1 MPRCTRVSR
10 LRAPAVLCRGAAA
23 LVLSA
28 GLGLIV
34 AAAPVPHAEARAAD
48 NPAVAAAAAYLD
60 ALISHDPSEVPLYPD
75 AHRTEN
81 GVPTGFSGAQIRRD
95 LRDGPQYRVI
105 RRIDDTRYRREG
117 DRVTVDYR
125 LVAGLGANLA
135 TTRVHEIF
143 AVPGGAI
150 RAITAEITPERVGP

>member
-1 MPRCTRVSR
+1 MPRCTRVPR
-10 LRAPAVLCRGAAA
+10 LRAPAVLRRGSAA
-23 LVLSA
+23 LVLA
-28 GLGLIV
+28 TGLGLLG
-34 AAAPVPHAEARAAD
+34 AAAPVPRAEAAE
-48 NPAVAAAAAYLD
+48 NPALAAAAAYLD
-60 ALISHDPSEVPLYPD
+60 ALVSHDPSDVPLHPD

-117 DRVTVDYR
+117 ERVTVDYR
-125 LVAGLGANLA
+125 LVAGLGADLA

-143 AVPGGAI
+143 TVPGGAI
-150 RAITAEITPERVGP
+150 RAITAEITPERVGR